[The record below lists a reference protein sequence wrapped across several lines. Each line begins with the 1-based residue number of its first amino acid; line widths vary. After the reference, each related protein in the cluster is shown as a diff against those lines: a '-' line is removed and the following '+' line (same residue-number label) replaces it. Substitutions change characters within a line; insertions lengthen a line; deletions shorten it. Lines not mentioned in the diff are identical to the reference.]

1 MARSYNQTVASV
13 TVGKSSDAAK
23 STGGVG
29 MGKTGL
35 TYPSPVDGALYCA
48 EVYISEPATSA
59 LRGVL
64 PGLQNPLHSRP
75 LLPGDIWIP
84 AGDLSGKT
92 YEVVQLYPS
101 AQCFLETSD
110 TW

>member
-1 MARSYNQTVASV
+1 
-13 TVGKSSDAAK
+13 
-23 STGGVG
+23 

-35 TYPSPVDGALYCA
+35 TYPSPVDGALYSA
-48 EVYISEPATSA
+48 EVYISEPVTSA

-64 PGLQNPLHSRP
+64 PGLQNPLHFRP

-84 AGDLSGKT
+84 GGDLSGKT
-92 YEVVQLYPS
+92 YEVVQLHSS